1 MLNEIFDRVYQELGS
16 IGNELTRGERL
27 GVGKVWTPG
36 QKPRAD
42 HPQPKAEKQQTK
54 LSARRDRRGGEDPWD
69 WKEEKPPW
77 EF

>member
-16 IGNELTRGERL
+16 IRNDLTRGERL
-27 GVGKVWTPG
+27 GVGKVWTPSR
-36 QKPRAD
+36 KPRPD
-42 HPQPKAEKQQTK
+42 RPLPKAEKQQTK

>member
-36 QKPRAD
+36 R
-42 HPQPKAEKQQTK
+42 
-54 LSARRDRRGGEDPWD
+54 
-69 WKEEKPPW
+69 
-77 EF
+77 

>member
-36 QKPRAD
+36 RNTRSSV
-42 HPQPKAEKQQTK
+42 PQPKAEKQQTK